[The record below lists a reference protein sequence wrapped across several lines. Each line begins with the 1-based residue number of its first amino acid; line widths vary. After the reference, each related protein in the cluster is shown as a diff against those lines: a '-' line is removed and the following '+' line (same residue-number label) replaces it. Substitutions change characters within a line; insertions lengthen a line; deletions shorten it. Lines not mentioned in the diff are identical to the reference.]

1 MNANKTVLATTDGS
15 AHSHRV
21 LPHAALLAEA
31 LECRVALLEVVE
43 GGEDAAEIEV
53 ALKGTLSR
61 RGIDGAVVAEKADED
76 EEVAAAVLRVA
87 RQMDAAVLALDSRGH
102 GALRHVLHGSVL
114 HDLLRGTDRLLL
126 VSGPNADPPAPEAM
140 PYRILITNDG
150 SPASEA
156 VLRALAPLLTAGRFE
171 ATLLRV
177 HEHEPGGQDDATAMA
192 ACERELAQA
201 RQLLPAPL
209 AVTTL
214 VQEIPRGAGVDTA
227 IIEKALEVNAQAIAM
242 ATHGI
247 SARNHVMMGSV
258 ATTML
263 GRSPLP
269 LLLARSEV

>member
-43 GGEDAAEIEV
+43 GGEDAVELES
-53 ALKGTLSR
+53 ALQGTLSR
-61 RGIDGAVVAEKADED
+61 LGIDGAVVAEKADED
-76 EEVAAAVLRVA
+76 EEVAAAILRVA
-87 RQMDAAVLALDSRGH
+87 RQTDAAVLALDSRGH

-126 VSGPNADPPAPEAM
+126 VSGPNVDPPAPEAM
-140 PYRILITNDG
+140 PYRLLITNDG

-171 ATLLRV
+171 VTLLRV
-177 HEHEPGGQDDATAMA
+177 HEHEPGGQDDAAAMA
-192 ACERELAQA
+192 ACERELSQA
-201 RQLLPAPL
+201 RQLLPASL

-214 VQEIPRGAGVDTA
+214 VREIPRGAGVDTA

-242 ATHGI
+242 STHGI

-258 ATTML
+258 ATTTL